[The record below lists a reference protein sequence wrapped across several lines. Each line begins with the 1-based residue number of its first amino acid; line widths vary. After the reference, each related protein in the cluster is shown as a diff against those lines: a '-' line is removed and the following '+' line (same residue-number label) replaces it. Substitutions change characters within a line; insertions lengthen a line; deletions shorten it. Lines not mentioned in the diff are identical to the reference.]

1 MLCGDWK
8 TGARR
13 KTRRKRISRHAP
25 KFMTT
30 SNTLQEYPFWPA
42 PTNLSIEQRVGE
54 EKVKRSKGRQG
65 VGLEKRIR

>member
-30 SNTLQEYPFWPA
+30 SNTMQEYPFWPA
-42 PTNLSIEQRVGE
+42 PTNLSIEQRVGGE
-54 EKVKRSKGRQG
+54 GQEVKR
-65 VGLEKRIR
+65 